1 MIFVSRDHTAIINI
15 GQNQSFELARE
26 DSCIT
31 LYVHSLTCD
40 DYTENEMADYGNE
53 VDAARVMDRVVV
65 LLNGKMS
72 DFFDFARL

>member
-15 GQNQSFELARE
+15 SQNQSYELARE

-31 LYVHSLTCD
+31 LYVHGLNCD

-53 VDAARVMDRVVV
+53 VDAARVMDRVVA
-65 LLNGKMS
+65 LIS
-72 DFFDFARL
+72 DKIDFIDFARL

>member
-15 GQNQSFELARE
+15 GQGQSYELARE

-53 VDAARVMDRVVV
+53 VDAARVMDRAVA
-65 LLNGKMS
+65 LIS
-72 DFFDFARL
+72 DKLDFIDFARL